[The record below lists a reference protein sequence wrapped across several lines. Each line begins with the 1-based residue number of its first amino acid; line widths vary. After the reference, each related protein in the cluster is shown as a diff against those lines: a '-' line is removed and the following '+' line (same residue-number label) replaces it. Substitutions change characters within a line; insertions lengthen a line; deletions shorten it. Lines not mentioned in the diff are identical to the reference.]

1 MWAEAQAAS
10 RAQFP
15 WQGSPLTP
23 HQDKPS
29 PLPFRKDCHSPRR
42 EVGELWESP
51 LSLLGRRC
59 RLVLGGEAVA
69 GCGVRMSVGGKKS
82 ALNGDSKEELG
93 AGWERGGGLSR
104 GGVFIFFFFLWLGE
118 EKKNQNSNSIPAQIN
133 VCSKPSIKGEAGP
146 GGFKGAERS
155 GEEERVGRRVSGD
168 DQAGERM
175 PRQEKNGGS
184 LPLR

>member
-1 MWAEAQAAS
+1 MWAGAQAAS

-15 WQGSPLTP
+15 WQVLPLTP

-82 ALNGDSKEELG
+82 ALNGDSQEELG

-104 GGVFIFFFFLWLGE
+104 GGVFIFFLLMVGRGKKKIKIPIPSQHKSMFAPNPASRGRLG
-118 EKKNQNSNSIPAQIN
+118 QADL
-133 VCSKPSIKGEAGP
+133 KGQR
-146 GGFKGAERS
+146 GAERRRGWGAES
-155 GEEERVGRRVSGD
+155 VAMIRLARGCPGRKKMG
-168 DQAGERM
+168 AHY
-175 PRQEKNGGS
+175 P
-184 LPLR
+184 